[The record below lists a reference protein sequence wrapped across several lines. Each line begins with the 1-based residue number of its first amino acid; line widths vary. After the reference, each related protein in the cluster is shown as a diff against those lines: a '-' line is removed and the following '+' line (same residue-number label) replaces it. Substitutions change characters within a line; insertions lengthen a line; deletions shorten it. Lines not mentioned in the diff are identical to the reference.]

1 MTSLRWDMVKVVY
14 ASTPEQEETVHELVD
29 VFYQE
34 IFPRYFTDDEIV
46 KFEEWKVLHLSTFQ
60 IEKFGTLKEAYQVI
74 TSLQTLIL
82 ILNAYEVLPKYKALF
97 DRNVQTLKQFGLFFP
112 FEWEHFSSKRYIINE
127 QLSAYVKPANEFLI

>member
-46 KFEEWKVLHLSTFQ
+46 KF
-60 IEKFGTLKEAYQVI
+60 AYQVI